1 MLVFFGAP
9 REQRAHARRAV
20 VCALDIDRYCEE
32 FRVLQARENIEFG
45 VTRIGVHSGTAVVG
59 NVGGSRRFE
68 YTAYGDCINTAS
80 RLESLNQHLGTRVCI
95 SGDSIVEHPQ
105 EMFHPVG
112 KVLLKGKTV
121 VLDVFTIWD
130 KLKESE
136 QGPCLAVFG
145 KMRQQD
151 LSADEELV
159 KLLALLPNHAL
170 TAFQLTQVRMGKS
183 PVKISMKE
191 K

>member
-1 MLVFFGAP
+1 
-9 REQRAHARRAV
+9 
-20 VCALDIDRYCEE
+20 
-32 FRVLQARENIEFG
+32 

-68 YTAYGDCINTAS
+68 YTAYGDCINAAS

-95 SGDSIVEHPQ
+95 SGESIVEHPQ
-105 EMFHPVG
+105 EMFRPVG
-112 KVLLKGKTV
+112 KALLKGKTV